1 MILMECVDKLIQ
13 ENKLTVFDDG
23 RLNEPLISIDD
34 RAVTMTD
41 YIFNMH
47 SYKDEVIDIKS
58 HIHQDWC
65 SVNVNTHIQRLK
77 RNSIHDLEADL
88 IDMRIKLTPLEI
100 IDEISENLRRNFE
113 LQEVGDILNLLQDY
127 SIYIDFI
134 ISENLADYTKNKE
147 LLFIE
152 SEEDTHN
159 VHYHFLKIQ
168 DNQLKTMNNEIIDIE
183 WFINTVGIFRNELKL
198 LTHIN
203 TSFI

>member
-1 MILMECVDKLIQ
+1 MEQLDKLI
-13 ENKLTVFDDG
+13 ENNKVTIFDNG
-23 RLNEPLISIDD
+23 RLNEPLIFIDD

-58 HIHQDWC
+58 HIHQDWF
-65 SVNVNTHIQRLK
+65 SITVNTHIQRLK

-113 LQEVGDILNLLQDY
+113 LQVVGDTLNVLQDY

-134 ISENLADYTKNKE
+134 ISENLADYTRNKE

-152 SEEDTHN
+152 TEEDTDN

-168 DNQLKTMNNEIIDIE
+168 DNQLKTMKNEIIDIE

>member
-1 MILMECVDKLIQ
+1 
-13 ENKLTVFDDG
+13 VFDDG
-23 RLNEPLISIDD
+23 RLNEPLISIYD

-134 ISENLADYTKNKE
+134 
-147 LLFIE
+147 
-152 SEEDTHN
+152 
-159 VHYHFLKIQ
+159 
-168 DNQLKTMNNEIIDIE
+168 
-183 WFINTVGIFRNELKL
+183 
-198 LTHIN
+198 
-203 TSFI
+203 